1 MLFQLFQFTSKWID
15 DECCFSVSCNAISSA
30 GWILGTVLLSMALYG
45 IIWHSFCHEHENVI
59 SAKHLM
65 LRILTASSSPT
76 DANMIYIYI
85 ELYI

>member
-1 MLFQLFQFTSKWID
+1 MLLFGLMQCHIFCRVD
-15 DECCFSVSCNAISSA
+15 PRYCVVE
-30 GWILGTVLLSMALYG
+30 YG

-85 ELYI
+85 YRTIYIVLFFA